1 MVSVSVSVAASNGRV
16 SNTSA
21 AHGAMPS
28 QRVSTGGGVGG
39 RTSYHSN
46 VTGHR
51 IVNAETGVPTAYRV
65 GSLDEDL
72 FFKVADATNRN
83 STGDSDNYF
92 YDSPEHYVRH
102 RFSRMR
108 YSVKSKS
115 GSAKRD
121 QLEKERR
128 DEMLENRDDAV
139 IHWSLVDSRG
149 VATEDKS
156 RAYMQPQVNPA
167 FSARW
172 HSKRAN
178 RVAQLAQ
185 LALLTADE

>member
-16 SNTSA
+16 SNA
-21 AHGAMPS
+21 APTYSAMPS
-28 QRVSTGGGVGG
+28 QRVAGG
-39 RTSYHSN
+39 SAAYHSN
-46 VTGHR
+46 TTGHR
-51 IVNAETGVPTAYRV
+51 IVNAETGVPTVYRV
-65 GSLDEDL
+65 GSLDEEL

-83 STGDSDNYF
+83 STGDSSNYF

-128 DEMLENRDDAV
+128 DEMLENRDDSV
-139 IHWSLVDSRG
+139 VHWTLVDSRG
-149 VATEDKS
+149 NPTEDKS

-178 RVAQLAQ
+178 RVAQI
-185 LALLTADE
+185 ALLTVDE